1 MNEQEKKYR
10 YEADTFSKRD
20 FEEDFNDFVS
30 RHPNLEDD
38 LSHEENVEH
47 DKVRAFFIKCELDNF
62 KNVLE
67 CLYKEKEYDKIN

>member
-1 MNEQEKKYR
+1 MTRELYD
-10 YEADTFSKRD
+10 AID
-20 FEEDFNDFVS
+20 FINDKIT
-30 RHPNLEDD
+30 NLEDD

-67 CLYKEKEYDKIN
+67 CLRKRRNDDD